1 MCSNVLESK
10 GFEQYSEKLVI
21 VMISALYLKSN

>member
-1 MCSNVLESK
+1 MCPNVIGSK

>member
-1 MCSNVLESK
+1 MCPNVIESK